1 MGIMNK
7 IKGILFDEDEI
18 EVPVDSDELPDRTPK
33 EVKRTE
39 KKMSGGFV
47 EHHSDSEEEN
57 PIKEIIIP
65 KEEAN
70 ETKMTREVQEK
81 SENHFNLV
89 DDEEMERDFPT
100 DGINFDNSDM
110 SEDPFSFDFDSINET
125 REQDDVEL
133 TRSSRSVDEVRRE
146 YNIGAPLKKHTEEIK
161 DYRKMLSRETT
172 SQEKKPFTVT
182 PVISPVYGVLD
193 KNYTAD
199 DVVEKRE
206 LINKTNSGVKPRTFG
221 PVSYNDQPLPT
232 VKKKDTS
239 LKEDLVELNTTIN
252 ELIKDSVS
260 HRDVDIQDS
269 SMKSDSRV
277 EEKKEE
283 ESYDDDDIIQTENYD
298 DYETNGIENEYIEQN
313 NIEDAFESTEELHS
327 IKERDEGIKG
337 NKEEDDPVVNFDDI
351 VEKPVETDDD
361 VELDN
366 TIETDL
372 FNLIDSMYKSETSD
386 EEEE

>member
-18 EVPVDSDELPDRTPK
+18 EVPVDSDELPERTAK

-65 KEEAN
+65 KEETN
-70 ETKMTREVQEK
+70 ETRITRESSK
-81 SENHFNLV
+81 NSENHFNLV
-89 DDEEMERDFPT
+89 DDAEMERDFPT
-100 DGINFDNSDM
+100 NGISVDDSATM
-110 SEDPFSFDFDSINET
+110 EDPFSFDFDSISET
-125 REQDDVEL
+125 RAQDDIEL

-146 YNIGAPLKKHTEEIK
+146 FNIGAPLKKHNEEIK
-161 DYRKMLSRETT
+161 DYRKMVNHEST

-182 PVISPVYGVLD
+182 PVISPVYGILD
-193 KNYTAD
+193 KNYTAA

-232 VKKKDTS
+232 AKKKDTS

-252 ELIKDSVS
+252 ELINDSVRP
-260 HRDVDIQDS
+260 RDVEIQETSIKKDLP
-269 SMKSDSRV
+269 K
-277 EEKKEE
+277 EEKTE
-283 ESYDDDDIIQTENYD
+283 ESYEDDDIIQTENYD
-298 DYETNGIENEYIEQN
+298 DYETNSIENEYIEQN

-327 IKERDEGIKG
+327 IKERDEEIKA
-337 NKEEDDPVVNFDDI
+337 NEEEDDPVVNFDDI

-372 FNLIDSMYKSETSD
+372 FNLIDSMYKSETPD